1 MKLKY
6 KIMININANNLNK
19 IPLND
24 LSGEIIEY
32 ALKKGF
38 NYNNAVD
45 NRYEQYI
52 EYIIYNL
59 ERNGFYLK
67 RLIDNDNQYLKDS
80 RVKNI
85 ILNKVDLIQKDKFL
99 KLIDMTGDI
108 DYVKVFINRSD
119 LSNFDIKELYKIIV
133 DKFDYQDL
141 PDSIIKN
148 NIIIGK
154 MYLDK
159 NIDNI
164 NLFLKNNEG
173 NYDVDEIV
181 GLISDNA
188 NSDDRFRLLVE
199 LLKSNKVSV
208 ETCNKVLSNAC
219 NNLEQ
224 LMFLYNNFDFART
237 EEINTIFINALKNN
251 SIIIT
256 EINDDNFKL
265 VYTLLSDYHH
275 SNCFIMKDY
284 LISNNLVDK
293 LIKYIVEN
301 EIDVSESV
309 TFLVGICIDGNFLLT
324 KDSPDWLKR
333 DIDLV
338 ILSLKK
344 GSITIKDIDLNCF
357 INDPIDK
364 IMELVDIGVL
374 MNEDSAGAKKLREK
388 INEKVVDAY
397 GKNDDSNIFLNINE
411 FSNFNYYDYIISQF
425 ENSVKRIYITD
436 KNKTMYFKEN
446 INLFD
451 VKKINALISIIKKQ
465 KKDIKLVFR
474 MPLEEIQTELLQQI
488 SDLEYVEFES
498 GCKLTSMSGK
508 EMLLINKTL
517 DLFVEDIKSSNL
529 SPYERY
535 IAIYNIVKSF
545 KKYKEH
551 DKSGDQSRSIYL
563 ILQNEYMVCVGY
575 AELLHVL
582 LKRVGIDSVKY
593 GWHEGQHALNYVRI
607 DDNKYGINGIF
618 KSDSTND
625 NEIID
630 PINQDYELINLNIE
644 KEKRTTPFDR
654 LLQNDDEYIDKIEY
668 FELLELYNYVLL
680 LYPELGTIS
689 SKDWKSEKDKVR
701 VVLRRFKQKY
711 KKQNPKEIDV
721 SKTIDAIIAVKQH
734 IAGRK
739 LDKDEVRQEKNWLII
754 NNYSDNEDMIDYA
767 NDLVEFKKE
776 LFTMSVA
783 DMFKMEYS
791 YKKYCFE
798 TIINKLF
805 SEYNKSNH
813 GLGKIHISCFDN
825 KMYIYYRGVNK
836 EQAMQIINH
845 YNNIGVECTA
855 QEIDGEFFVRA
866 NLKDIL
872 SNEIIGDS
880 LFQKI
885 SNMMLGDTLSQERK
899 MI

>member
-1 MKLKY
+1 MKIKY
-6 KIMININANNLNK
+6 KIMLNINVNNLNK

-24 LSGEIIEY
+24 LSWEIIEY
-32 ALKKGF
+32 ALKRGF
-38 NYNNAVD
+38 NYNNAID
-45 NRYEQYI
+45 DRYEQYI
-52 EYIIYNL
+52 EYVIYNL
-59 ERNGFYLK
+59 EINPFYLK
-67 RLIDNDNQYLKDS
+67 RLINNDNQYLRDN
-80 RVKNI
+80 RVKSI
-85 ILNKVDLIQKDKFL
+85 ILNKVDSIQKDIFL
-99 KLIDMTGDI
+99 KLIDLTGDI
-108 DYVKVFINRSD
+108 DYVKAFNSRNDI
-119 LSNFDIKELYKIIV
+119 SNSDIKELDRIIV

-148 NIIIGK
+148 NKIIGK

-181 GLISDNA
+181 GLISDNS

-199 LLKSNKVSV
+199 LLKSNKVSI

-224 LMFLYNNFDFART
+224 LLLLYNNFDFART

-251 SIIIT
+251 SIKIT
-256 EINDDNFKL
+256 EINDNNFKL
-265 VYTLLSDYHH
+265 VYTLLSDYHKN
-275 SNCFIMKDY
+275 NCLIIKNY
-284 LISNNLVDK
+284 LISNNLIDK

-301 EIDVSESV
+301 GIDVSESV
-309 TFLVGICIDGNFLLT
+309 IFLVDICIDGNYLLT
-324 KDSPDWLKR
+324 KDSPDWLKSN
-333 DIDLV
+333 IDLV

-357 INDPIDK
+357 IDDPIDK

-374 MNEDSAGAKKLREK
+374 KNDDSVAVKKLKGK
-388 INEKVVDAY
+388 IDEKVVDAY
-397 GKNDDSNIFLNINE
+397 GKNDDSDLFLNINQ
-411 FSNFNYYDYIISQF
+411 FNNFNYYDYIISQL
-425 ENSVKRIYITD
+425 ENSVKRIYITCE
-436 KNKTMYFKEN
+436 NKTVNSKKI

-451 VKKINALISIIKKQ
+451 VEKINSLIGVIKKQ
-465 KKDIKLVFR
+465 KKDIKLVFAI
-474 MPLEEIQTELLQQI
+474 PSEEIQTELLEQI

-498 GCKLTSMSGK
+498 DGKLTLMSGK

-517 DLFVEDIKSSNL
+517 DLFVEDIKTSNL

-545 KKYKEH
+545 KKYKGH

-575 AELLHVL
+575 AELLHSL

-593 GWHEGQHALNYVRI
+593 GWHESQHALNYVRI
-607 DDNKYGINGIF
+607 EDNKYGINGIF
-618 KSDSTND
+618 KSDPTWG

-630 PINQDYELINLNIE
+630 PINEKYEFINLNIE
-644 KEKRTTPFDR
+644 KEDITTPLDR

-668 FELLELYNYVLL
+668 DELLELYNYAII
-680 LYPELGTIS
+680 LYPELVTVT
-689 SKDWKSEKDKVR
+689 SKEWKDIEDKAR
-701 VVLRRFKQKY
+701 GVLRIFKQNY
-711 KKQNPKEIDV
+711 KKQNPKEIDS
-721 SKTIDAIIAVKQH
+721 SKTIDAIIGVKQH
-734 IAGRK
+734 IAGRE
-739 LDKDEVRQEKNWLII
+739 LDKDEIRREKNWIII

-783 DMFKMEYS
+783 DLFKMEYS

-798 TIINKLF
+798 TIIYKLY
-805 SEYNKSNH
+805 SEYNKSNN
-813 GLGKIHISCFDN
+813 GLGKLHISCIDN
-825 KMYIYYRGVNK
+825 KMYISYRGVNK

-845 YNNIGVECTA
+845 YNNIGVECTNK
-855 QEIDGEFFVRA
+855 EIDGEFFVHV

-880 LFQKI
+880 MFQKV
-885 SNMMLGDTLSQERK
+885 SNMMLGDTLSQERT
-899 MI
+899 IN